1 MRLSSP
7 TFDEQVGDLSQE
19 DINAFDFL
27 DAQLS
32 QVPSQAY
39 HKPRKSPR
47 VLAQPQ
53 SVDDEENPFYET
65 RGGQMGDTPNAS
77 GSGRIYASFTRA
89 SAVNEKKDA
98 SSASGALDDSDLPDE
113 APPEVDYTAWFNSDS
128 ANTFVG
134 FQTATMAK
142 QDALPG
148 FQRPSINGAKPK
160 AFLIPSAAA
169 LRKAEEKM
177 KEWQEDGHPSSPQ
190 STPKEPASS
199 LVTQPLLS
207 PRPAFS
213 TATKV
218 FSPIQVPETPTP
230 APNIR
235 SANAE
240 PPPTSI
246 RSSFQSLGGK
256 KQLKPFK
263 PPSMAAA
270 PLRPIATANF
280 NSPLR
285 VHQPIAPV
293 SSQVSSTPAPLSPLR
308 PSSVA
313 NQVMSQKPL
322 GFTPRHGS
330 TTRPKFVTPFKVGL
344 NGPSTLG
351 ITKNTPTPLRQG
363 VVANRI
369 YPPSL
374 SHSPRPSKL
383 KDKWGGKIFDISTSR
398 VQKTLFLLTLNPF
411 TPAPPPGRQ
420 TLATSGLHPQAY
432 SAEELEDM
440 GMFVCFVLECR
451 YALTTYIPVISK
463 NSIK

>member
-1 MRLSSP
+1 MNFHPESSPPSRKRMRLSSP
-7 TFDEQVGDLSQE
+7 TFDE
-19 DINAFDFL
+19 
-27 DAQLS
+27 QLS

-39 HKPRKSPR
+39 HKPSKSPR

-65 RGGQMGDTPNAS
+65 RGGQMGDTSNAS
-77 GSGRIYASFTRA
+77 GSGRIYASFMRA
-89 SAVNEKKDA
+89 SAVNEKRDA

-128 ANTFVG
+128 ANIFVG
-134 FQTATMAK
+134 FQTATTAK
-142 QDALPG
+142 PDALPG

-177 KEWQEDGHPSSPQ
+177 KEWQEDEHPSSSQP
-190 STPKEPASS
+190 TPKEPASS

-218 FSPIQVPETPTP
+218 FSPYQVPETPTP

-263 PPSMAAA
+263 PPLIAAA

-285 VHQPIAPV
+285 VHQSFAPA
-293 SSQVSSTPAPLSPLR
+293 SSQASSTPAPISPLH

-330 TTRPKFVTPFKVGL
+330 TTKPKFVTPFKVGL
-344 NGPSTLG
+344 KGPSTLG
-351 ITKNTPTPLRQG
+351 VTKNTPTPLRQG
-363 VVANRI
+363 VVTNRI
-369 YPPSL
+369 YPPSV
-374 SHSPRPSKL
+374 SQSPRPSKL
-383 KDKWGGKIFDISTSR
+383 KDKCGGKIFDI
-398 VQKTLFLLTLNPF
+398 
-411 TPAPPPGRQ
+411 APPPGRQ
-420 TLATSGLHPQAY
+420 TLAASGLHPQAY

-440 GMFVCFVLECR
+440 GMFVCFVLEWR
-451 YALTTYIPVISK
+451 YALTTCIPEISK